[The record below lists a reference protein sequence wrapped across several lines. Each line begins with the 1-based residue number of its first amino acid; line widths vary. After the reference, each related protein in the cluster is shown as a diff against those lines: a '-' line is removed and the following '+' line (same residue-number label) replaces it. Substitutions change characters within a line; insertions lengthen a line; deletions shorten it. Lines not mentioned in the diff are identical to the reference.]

1 MISRCES
8 WSSVLAES
16 VRWCPAGVLMQDPG
30 VEDFP
35 TRLSARSRQMD
46 RPEDATFQ
54 GLPPL
59 RGTDRPEIDMSKESH
74 IEGATGSRSGSAPRR
89 ETGVPGWLA
98 RPLRAPLTLKI
109 VVANSVLAVAAAGW
123 GALVAPTLS
132 DPQILAWGSVGLLAL
147 VALNWAL
154 VHLALRPLRDVEL
167 AARRVEDGDLDTTI
181 TLSPLAD
188 RSLQRLTG
196 GLNSML
202 GALATSR
209 ARQREL
215 SARLLDAEELE
226 RKRISHELLDET
238 AQLLSSM
245 LLQLKL
251 VARCLPSEAAGS
263 ETSVYGCHAALEGA
277 RREARSALEGIQR
290 IARGLRPPE
299 LDELGV
305 RKAIEAHL
313 RQRFE
318 GTGIAVSVEGGDPD
332 ALLAPDQSLV
342 LYRVVQEAVANAL
355 GHAHPSTV
363 VVRIGHG
370 PDAVEVEIEDDGVG
384 FDPGKVAG
392 NGVGLLRMHERARFA
407 GGTLEVDSRR
417 GAGTRLRLELPRTAP
432 RD

>member
-1 MISRCES
+1 MPMEQR
-8 WSSVLAES
+8 A
-16 VRWCPAGVLMQDPG
+16 AGD
-30 VEDFP
+30 
-35 TRLSARSRQMD
+35 
-46 RPEDATFQ
+46 
-54 GLPPL
+54 
-59 RGTDRPEIDMSKESH
+59 
-74 IEGATGSRSGSAPRR
+74 TGSRSGSESRR
-89 ETGVPGWLA
+89 ETGVPGWLT
-98 RPLRAPLTLKI
+98 RPLRAPLPLKI

-147 VALNWAL
+147 VALNWLL

-167 AARRVEDGDLDTTI
+167 AARRVEEGDLDTTI
-181 TLSPLAD
+181 ALSPLAD

-202 GALATSR
+202 AALAASR
-209 ARQREL
+209 VRQREL

-238 AQLLSSM
+238 AQLLSSI

-251 VARCLPSEAAGS
+251 VARCLPAEAAGS
-263 ETSVYGCHAALEGA
+263 ETSGSRCQIALEGA
-277 RREARSALEGIQR
+277 RREALSALAGIQR

-318 GTGIAVSVEGGDPD
+318 GTGVTVRVEGGDPD
-332 ALLAPDQSLV
+332 SLLAPDQSLV
-342 LYRVVQEAVANAL
+342 LYRVVQEAAANAL
-355 GHAHPSTV
+355 GHAHASTL
-363 VVRIGHG
+363 VVRIGRG
-370 PDAVEVEIEDDGVG
+370 PDALEVEVEDDGVG
-384 FDPGKVAG
+384 FDPGRVAG
-392 NGVGLLRMHERARFA
+392 NGVGLLRMHERARFV

-417 GAGTRLRLELPRTAP
+417 EGGTRLRLELPLAAGH
-432 RD
+432 D